1 MNIKNIYIIW
11 KKTGLTKL
19 LTNNTTTKPIFI
31 NLTNYYMKLL
41 IEFEKNVNG
50 TRDCSI
56 INYKG
61 RITKKIIE
69 EIVKNNSGVN
79 IITKFNGYS
88 GKDYG
93 TLLDSKILYKSKQ
106 SIN

>member
-1 MNIKNIYIIW
+1 
-11 KKTGLTKL
+11 
-19 LTNNTTTKPIFI
+19 
-31 NLTNYYMKLL
+31 MKLL

-50 TRDCSI
+50 ARDCSI

-93 TLLDSKILYKSKQ
+93 TLLNSKILYKSKQ